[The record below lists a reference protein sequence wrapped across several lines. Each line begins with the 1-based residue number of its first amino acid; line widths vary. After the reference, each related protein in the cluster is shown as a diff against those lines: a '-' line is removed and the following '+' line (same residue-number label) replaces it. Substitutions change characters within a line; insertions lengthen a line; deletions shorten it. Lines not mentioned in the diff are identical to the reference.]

1 MKKIF
6 VILLFQKIILKTER
20 NIDHEFQV
28 INDDGDLFFTK
39 SAGNTEAYWCA
50 KRLLGSAT

>member
-28 INDDGDLFFTK
+28 INDDGNLFFTK